1 MNFNPN
7 LIQKNNSEYYTK
19 ANDISTLTSD
29 ISAPFGTKI
38 SLFGE
43 DLSNSLLH
51 QTMIYLYQMMQKYH

>member
-19 ANDISTLTSD
+19 TNDISTLTND
-29 ISAPFGTKI
+29 ISAPFSAEI
-38 SLFGE
+38 LLFGE

-51 QTMIYLYQMMQKYH
+51 QTMIYLYQMVRKYH

>member
-7 LIQKNNSEYYTK
+7 LIQNNNSEYYTK
-19 ANDISTLTSD
+19 ANDISIPTSD
-29 ISAPFGTKI
+29 ISAPFGTKL

-51 QTMIYLYQMMQKYH
+51 QTMIYRYQMMRKCH